1 MIGADEL
8 LRFRLKYHQAPPV
21 IHLIVGEGSVIDREM
36 PCEIYIRPSES
47 PEGLDLR
54 AIKNLVVVCY
64 LRGLPTAR
72 AWDYL
77 SAIIAADPALLVAS
91 YFESETDEFVLRW
104 WRRDKGWVK
113 QWIEE

>member
-8 LRFRLKYHQAPPV
+8 LRFRLKYHHAPPV
-21 IHLIVGEGSVIDREM
+21 IHLIVGDGAVVDREM
-36 PCEIYIRPSES
+36 PCEIYISPSES
-47 PEGLDLR
+47 PAGLDLR

-104 WRRDKGWVK
+104 WRRDKGSVE

>member
-1 MIGADEL
+1 MIGTDEL

-47 PEGLDLR
+47 PERLDLR

-64 LRGLPTAR
+64 LPTIQTGR
-72 AWDYL
+72 AWEYL
-77 SAIIAADPALLVAS
+77 AAIISANPALLVAS